1 MLYCG
6 IAYDISWNIV
16 QMKVFHYESEADDW
30 MVQEEWNDIYSK
42 SIYSGEDMDEV
53 IDAAID
59 DAEGSLES
67 YFESCFTEDHEITR
81 EEIEDLLCSKLMYL
95 EEEKRTGE

>member
-16 QMKVFHYESEADDW
+16 EMRVFHYESEADDW
-30 MVQEEWNDIYSK
+30 MVQEEWNEIYSK

-53 IDAAID
+53 IDVAID
-59 DAEGSLES
+59 DAEGSLER
-67 YFESCFTEDHEITR
+67 YYESCFPDDYEITK
-81 EEIEDLLCSKLMYL
+81 EDIEDLLCSDLLNL
-95 EEEKRTGE
+95 EEEKRKGE